1 MLVRQEGLGVS
12 WSHGPPIRNRRTFP
26 NAMNR
31 LYRLIVA
38 QLLKPIRPDQPLGT
52 PLFNSIARLSV
63 SVGVD
68 VIALRTTA
76 CGAVE
81 VFSMKRDRREK
92 SAPGLWH
99 VPGTILRPGE
109 EYPAA
114 FCRLETHELGVVIK
128 HATLIGESFTGD
140 ERGWYL
146 MKTFLVRLA
155 ENPPSGSWFDVS
167 RLPLDYYAFQRDHS
181 IPAAVA
187 GYLSTQLS
195 PTACTSGTV

>member
-12 WSHGPPIRNRRTFP
+12 WSHGPPIRNWRTFP

-31 LYRLIVA
+31 LYKWMVA

-52 PLFNSIARLSV
+52 SLFNSIARLSV

-76 CGAVE
+76 FGVVE

-114 FCRLETHELGVVIK
+114 FRRLETHELGVAIK
-128 HATLIGESFTGD
+128 HSTFIGESFTRD

-146 MKTFLVRLA
+146 MKTFLVRLGGEPA
-155 ENPPSGSWFDVS
+155 VWI
-167 RLPLDYYAFQRDHS
+167 LD
-181 IPAAVA
+181 
-187 GYLSTQLS
+187 
-195 PTACTSGTV
+195 